1 MKRFYLFAAATAA
14 ALTLVSASPPGRDGA
29 GTAPGDYPRCSRDV
43 NDRCIQREGRV
54 REPESRALD
63 AMPQEGSA
71 PVARGGPYEPPA
83 PGTVARR
90 HYPPC
95 SATLRDRCQQGKAR
109 HARYARHARVRR
121 AGERG

>member
-1 MKRFYLFAAATAA
+1 MKRFYLFAAAAA
-14 ALTLVSASPPGRDGA
+14 ALTLVSASPPAGDGA

-63 AMPQEGSA
+63 AVPQGSA
-71 PVARGGPYEPPA
+71 PPVARGGPYEPPPA
-83 PGTVARR
+83 GAVARR

-95 SATLRDRCQQGKAR
+95 SATLRDRCQQSGAR
-109 HARYARHARVRR
+109 HVRHARHARVRR

>member
-1 MKRFYLFAAATAA
+1 MKRFCLFAAATAA
-14 ALTLVSASPPGRDGA
+14 ALTLVSASPPGSDGA

-54 REPESRALD
+54 SEPESRALD

-71 PVARGGPYEPPA
+71 PVARGGPYEPPPA
-83 PGTVARR
+83 GAVARR
-90 HYPPC
+90 KHYPRC
-95 SATLRDRCQQGKAR
+95 SATVRDSCIQGGAR
-109 HARYARHARVRR
+109 HVRHTRRVRR